1 MADISP
7 RYAFEDFEPGH
18 ALQLGS
24 YAVTA
29 DEIIDFA
36 REFDPQPF
44 HLDEAAGK
52 SSLLGGL
59 AASGWH
65 TCAMFMRLMCD
76 GFLLDS
82 TSQGAPGVD
91 YVKWM
96 KPVLAG
102 DILTGR
108 SIVVEKR
115 RSKSK
120 PHIGFVTVRHE
131 VVNQH
136 SELVCELQNTGM
148 FLLRHPEAA

>member
-52 SSLLGGL
+52 SKPARRPRRLGL
-59 AASGWH
+59 AHLCHVHA
-65 TCAMFMRLMCD
+65 T
-76 GFLLDS
+76 
-82 TSQGAPGVD
+82 
-91 YVKWM
+91 
-96 KPVLAG
+96 
-102 DILTGR
+102 
-108 SIVVEKR
+108 
-115 RSKSK
+115 
-120 PHIGFVTVRHE
+120 
-131 VVNQH
+131 
-136 SELVCELQNTGM
+136 
-148 FLLRHPEAA
+148 